1 MENEVEG
8 YFKRQV
14 TLQENHEIKM
24 KLKKK
29 NWQQKFWQLI
39 RYQFRNHLTIKETSL
54 ETKNFLVS
62 KMVSNLV
69 TTNYFVSKNWFLF
82 HDFLVVLY
90 YENFET
96 HGILWM
102 F

>member
-29 NWQQKFWQLI
+29 NW
-39 RYQFRNHLTIKETSL
+39 
-54 ETKNFLVS
+54 
-62 KMVSNLV
+62 
-69 TTNYFVSKNWFLF
+69 
-82 HDFLVVLY
+82 
-90 YENFET
+90 
-96 HGILWM
+96 
-102 F
+102 